1 MDERDSGLKSIMKD
15 LKDGT
20 ISASSAVAQS
30 TDLAKIELMK
40 TRAARENLLQFLVF
54 QVGKGHYGIN
64 ILETHEILKPVQVT
78 RIPNSGNDILG
89 VLNLRG
95 NIIPVVD
102 VNKKFLGRHSEISNF
117 SRIVVAAHE
126 GKFTG
131 LLVDRV
137 VEVARV
143 KEDSVEGAEVRGLSQ
158 EYINGAARSGER
170 IFLILNL
177 EIIFKKN
184 INN

>member
-1 MDERDSGLKSIMKD
+1 MDEKSSGLSNIVQD
-15 LKDGT
+15 LKSGNL
-20 ISASSAVAQS
+20 SAASAIAQS
-30 TDLAKIELMK
+30 TDLAKLELLK
-40 TRAARENLLQFLVF
+40 SRSTENLLQFLVF

-64 ILETHEILKPVQVT
+64 ILETHEILKPVPVT
-78 RIPNSGNDILG
+78 RIPNAGYDILG

-126 GKFTG
+126 EKFMG

-143 KEDSVEGAEVRGLSQ
+143 REDSVEGTEVRGLSQ
-158 EYINGAARSGER
+158 EYINGAARSGEK

-177 EIIFKKN
+177 DVIFSRN
-184 INN
+184 IS